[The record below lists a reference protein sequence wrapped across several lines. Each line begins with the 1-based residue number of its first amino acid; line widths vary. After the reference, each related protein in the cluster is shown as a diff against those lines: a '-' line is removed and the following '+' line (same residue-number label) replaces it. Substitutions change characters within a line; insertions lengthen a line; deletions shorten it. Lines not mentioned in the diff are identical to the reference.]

1 MSSGNLNC
9 SRLYFLLL
17 RFSEFDENKP
27 RVQDSW
33 YVLCNYLLLHKII
46 DPNSKMTTQISIKN
60 YAQFGQVRKEKTD
73 KYVQR

>member
-46 DPNSKMTTQISIKN
+46 DPNSKMTTQISIKIMPN
-60 YAQFGQVRKEKTD
+60 LAKKRKNRQICPT
-73 KYVQR
+73 VG